1 MDAFFHLSLS
11 QHGRIKMTL
20 DEQIK
25 CVKREIDYRKRLYP
39 IWVQNGKMTQND
51 ANYQIECMEC
61 VLNSLV
67 VLHKFQLDII
77 AKDERKL
84 K

>member
-1 MDAFFHLSLS
+1 
-11 QHGRIKMTL
+11 MTL

>member
-1 MDAFFHLSLS
+1 
-11 QHGRIKMTL
+11 MTL
-20 DEQIK
+20 EEQIK
-25 CVKREIDYRKRLYP
+25 IVKREIEYRKRLYP
-39 IWVQNGKMTQND
+39 VWVQNGKMTQIE

-67 VLHKFQLDII
+67 VLHKFQIDII
-77 AKDERKL
+77 AKNERNL

>member
-1 MDAFFHLSLS
+1 
-11 QHGRIKMTL
+11 MTL

-25 CVKREIDYRKRLYP
+25 IVKREISYRKRLYP
-39 IWVQNGKMTQND
+39 VWIKNGKMSQME
-51 ANYQIECMEC
+51 AEYQTDGMEW

-67 VLHKFQLDII
+67 VLRKLQLDII
-77 AKDERKL
+77 SKSEGNL